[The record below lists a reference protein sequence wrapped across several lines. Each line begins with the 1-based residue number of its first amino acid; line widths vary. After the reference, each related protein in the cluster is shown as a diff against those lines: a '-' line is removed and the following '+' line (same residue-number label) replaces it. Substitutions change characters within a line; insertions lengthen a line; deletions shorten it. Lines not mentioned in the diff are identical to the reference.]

1 MGGPHESGNVP
12 RTRSVGCSSRGAQNP
27 HRPHTREPSAPA
39 AARPAPP
46 QIEAT
51 EISWSCRTIADKSRT
66 STSQTRPL
74 PLGRRSKLSKP
85 SRRFGATL
93 SPPRSR
99 QHLAAESFAAGAH
112 PAANATAMTPTAIV
126 APPTRFISTPAI
138 TARSGLRFGERRRIE
153 LRIHRDFV
161 DDDLVGLRVA
171 VDDRLDD
178 EGNLQALHR
187 TKIALMD
194 PYAVHLAIHPPRDA
208 LDLDV
213 EEALRGDPDALQGP
227 GPRRELELVGVAA
240 GELLDAIDLE
250 LCPLRLVVDQWVIH
264 LGVRSRTLQLLQR
277 ERFDVV
283 AVEIRAHLP
292 AIRAVVDLH
301 RGLARE
307 LDLEARLVGALSR
320 ELERQLHLLLGLFLR
335 AGGRNL
341 ASPLLGPCPNAH
353 ATGDRVAGSGIHLAA
368 QRQRLHAPPRL
379 QATPRQDVLVD
390 DCRRAQAP
398 GFRFALGREQ
408 R

>member
-138 TARSGLRFGERRRIE
+138 LNGSCSCFSGSSCGPAAAISRRLFLVPAPTRMLRATESPVPASILPLSDSVCTPRHASR
-153 LRIHRDFV
+153 
-161 DDDLVGLRVA
+161 
-171 VDDRLDD
+171 
-178 EGNLQALHR
+178 
-187 TKIALMD
+187 
-194 PYAVHLAIHPPRDA
+194 PPRA
-208 LDLDV
+208 KTCLLTI
-213 EEALRGDPDALQGP
+213 
-227 GPRRELELVGVAA
+227 AA
-240 GELLDAIDLE
+240 
-250 LCPLRLVVDQWVIH
+250 
-264 LGVRSRTLQLLQR
+264 
-277 ERFDVV
+277 
-283 AVEIRAHLP
+283 
-292 AIRAVVDLH
+292 
-301 RGLARE
+301 
-307 LDLEARLVGALSR
+307 
-320 ELERQLHLLLGLFLR
+320 
-335 AGGRNL
+335 
-341 ASPLLGPCPNAH
+341 
-353 ATGDRVAGSGIHLAA
+353 
-368 QRQRLHAPPRL
+368 
-379 QATPRQDVLVD
+379 
-390 DCRRAQAP
+390 AQAP

-408 R
+408 RVRKAQAQRNAQQQRSPRCHRPGERKESRHGLPSLRCEMTSTQSIQALPRFIASAPDWCPRSRNANPRRGPAPGTAR